1 MSTATRFVLA
11 ALLSATLELTA
22 VAAGQGK
29 PLGEFE
35 GHADIG
41 APKIAGDAVFDAATH
56 RYTLTAGGANMF
68 HDHDEFHFVWR
79 KLSGDFIFRARV
91 KFLGEGVE
99 AHRKAGL
106 MARSSLDPGAAY
118 VDGVIHGHGPTALQT
133 RRTNGADTEMMVTA
147 PPAESWGRLLGSAT
161 KDAEYLQLERRGNTY
176 IVSIAK
182 FGQPYTQQTI
192 ADIDLGREIY
202 IGLFLCAHN
211 ADVSEK
217 AFFSDVHTQRMAA
230 AHAAADQGT
239 TPDRIARS
247 DAS

>member
-11 ALLSATLELTA
+11 TLLFATLELTA
-22 VAAGQGK
+22 MAAGQGR

-35 GHADIG
+35 GHVDIG
-41 APKIAGDAVFDAATH
+41 APKIAGDAVFDAVTH

-79 KLSGDFIFRARV
+79 KLSGDFILRARV

-106 MARSSLDPGAAY
+106 MARASLDAGAAY

-133 RRTNGADTEMMVTA
+133 RRANGADTEMMVTA
-147 PPAESWGRLLGSAT
+147 PPAEPLEGLLGSAT
-161 KDAEYLQLERRGNTY
+161 KDADYLQLERRGNTY

-182 FGQPYTQQTI
+182 FGQSYTQKTI
-192 ADIDLGREIY
+192 TDIDLGREIFV
-202 IGLFLCAHN
+202 GLFLCAHN

-217 AFFSDVHTQRMAA
+217 AVFSDIHTQRMAA
-230 AHAAADQGT
+230 ARAAPDHGT
-239 TPDRIARS
+239 TPSRIARNA
-247 DAS
+247 AS